1 MMKKHSDNDTEL
13 TRAIEGIDL
22 GRGQDFGSLFDDFL
36 DFLLSFQCANP
47 SDRQRQLFDE
57 AKANIE
63 LWNAYVR
70 AIQAY
75 DKAAEDYHD
84 PLGDTF
90 MSRISH
96 GSNGQFFTPDSIC
109 KLLARITDGG
119 TTGDIYDPACGS
131 GRTLLA
137 ALKMAREKGN
147 EPTVVAGDIAYKC
160 ARMTLAN
167 LLHNTAHGEVMQGD
181 SLRLDIENF
190 TFYRM
195 EKMVNPDTRIV
206 VSHYWR
212 YTVSDVEKVDEVR
225 KMWLV
230 GLACSGWY
238 PYNPISRKPY
248 DTPPPMPKRQEAETT
263 ARKFA
268 QDYGKQLTLS
278 FT

>member
-1 MMKKHSDNDTEL
+1 MKKHSDNDTEL
-13 TRAIEGIDL
+13 TRSIEGIDL
-22 GRGQDFGSLFDDFL
+22 GRGQDFGNLFDDFL
-36 DFLLSFQCANP
+36 DFMLSFFCANP
-47 SDRQRQLFDE
+47 SERQQQLFSE
-57 AKANIE
+57 AKKNVE
-63 LWNAYVR
+63 LWNAYAR

-75 DKAAEDYHD
+75 DIAAEDYHD

-96 GSNGQFFTPDSIC
+96 GSNGQFFTPDSLC
-109 KLLARITDGG
+109 DLLARVTDGG

-137 ALKMAREKGN
+137 ALKLAREKGN
-147 EPTVVAGDIAYKC
+147 EPSVVAGDIAYKC

-212 YTVSDVEKVDEVR
+212 YTVSDVKKVDEVR
-225 KMWLV
+225 KMWLL
-230 GLACSGWY
+230 GLACKGWF
-238 PYNPISRKPY
+238 PYNPINREPY
-248 DTPPPMPKRQEAETT
+248 VTPPPMPTIQEVETS
-263 ARKFA
+263 ARKLA
-268 QDYGKQLTLS
+268 EDNGKQLTMS